1 MSSKSYP
8 STIALLGLAAVAG
21 YANRKKLGRF
31 FSTVKTEADKH
42 HLTGED
48 SVLGRLTDS
57 VRDSIRSDD
66 STSRKPAAGQVPP
79 APTGAA

>member
-21 YANRKKLGRF
+21 YANRKKLGRL
-31 FSTVKTEADKH
+31 FSTMKDEADRH
-42 HLTGED
+42 NLTGEN
-48 SVLGRLTDS
+48 SVLGRLSDS

-66 STSRKPAAGQVPP
+66 TSARKTSTGQVPP

>member
-21 YANRKKLGRF
+21 YANRKKLGRL
-31 FSTVKTEADKH
+31 FSTVKDEADRH
-42 HLTGED
+42 NLTGD
-48 SVLGRLTDS
+48 NSVLGRLADS

-66 STSRKPAAGQVPP
+66 ATSRKPSTGQVPP

>member
-66 STSRKPAAGQVPP
+66 SPSRKPATGQVPP